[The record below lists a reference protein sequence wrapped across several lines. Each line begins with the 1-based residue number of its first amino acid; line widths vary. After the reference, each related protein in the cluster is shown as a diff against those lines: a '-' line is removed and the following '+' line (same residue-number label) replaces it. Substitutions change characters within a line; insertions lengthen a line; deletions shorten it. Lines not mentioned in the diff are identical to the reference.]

1 MNLLRKGIVCIL
13 ILSLTLTSFGVRAA
27 LAETSDGSPEGDN
40 PPAEENVGMP
50 SPLTEV
56 ATVDELNAAVGCCI
70 FRLDPEMYPVTDEV
84 FTLISGEKQ
93 IADYSFAWDGKAAT
107 LRAAVSQED
116 ISGIYMDDGK
126 MPFEHLEE
134 DAPYAILDTGYGLW
148 TRWFLGGMQYSLCVE
163 NAGNDPLEA
172 VTVIRDLEA
181 LLYPWYMEELEEI
194 GEIEVIG
201 VEPEPEQHGSSET
214 AYYYR
219 NEIGEWNAGSDTMFG
234 TGTEKP
240 FYTVAVLAEGDAY
253 LKAPEDDRTVVSV
266 SDVNELIAALAPETI
281 IRLEPGVYNLSDAE
295 GYGVESGEHYR
306 WVETYLGYELYVE
319 NADNLMLVGSVSD
332 TDGTVSLDSEIC
344 TDPRYANVLN
354 FRNSDGVTAV
364 GLKIGHT
371 ETGECIGG
379 VLNFVNCDG
388 VKLSGCELYGCGTVG
403 IIARNCDNLRA
414 VDLLVH
420 SCSMG
425 MIEMTA
431 CDDASFEQIS
441 FLNVTGFSGITLDCC
456 GRVAFSGCD
465 FAFNQLTALFYLQD
479 SKDIRVNDCLI
490 AYNSADML
498 LYTGTDGAAASC
510 IVFEGGA
517 TTGYSLPYGCYE
529 PVTAG

>member
-1 MNLLRKGIVCIL
+1 MKLFRKGIVCIL

-27 LAETSDGSPEGDN
+27 LAETSDGSPEGED
-40 PPAEENVGMP
+40 PGPEQTVGMP
-50 SPLTEV
+50 SPLKE
-56 ATVDELNAAVGCCI
+56 AASVDELNAAVGCCL
-70 FRLDPEMYPVTDEV
+70 FRLDPELYPVTDEV
-84 FTLISGEKQ
+84 FTLIDGEKQ
-93 IADYSFAWDGKAAT
+93 IADYSFSWDGMPAT

-134 DAPYAILDTGYGLW
+134 GSPYAILDTGYGLW
-148 TRWFLGGMQYSLCVE
+148 TRWFLGGMQYSLCVK
-163 NAGNDPLEA
+163 NAGTDAEDA
-172 VTVIRDLEA
+172 VILIRDLES
-181 LLYPWYMEELEEI
+181 LTYPWYTEMFEELT
-194 GEIEVIG
+194 
-201 VEPEPEQHGSSET
+201 VEPDPEQHGSSEI

-219 NEIGEWNAGSDTMFG
+219 NEIGEWNAGSDTPFG

-240 FYTVAVLAEGDAY
+240 FNTVAILAEGDEY
-253 LKAPEDDRTVVSV
+253 LHAPEDTRPVVTV
-266 SDVNELIAALAPETI
+266 SDVNELIAALAPDTI

-295 GYGVESGEHYR
+295 GYGAASGEHYR
-306 WVETYLGYELYVE
+306 WIETYLGYELYVE
-319 NADNLMLVGSVSD
+319 NADNLMLVGSVSE
-332 TDGTVSLDSEIC
+332 TEGTVSLDSEIC

-354 FRNSDGVTAV
+354 FRNSDGVTVV

-379 VLNFVNCDG
+379 VVNFVNCDG

-403 IIARNCDNLRA
+403 IIARNCDGLRA

-425 MIEMTA
+425 MVEMTA
-431 CDDASFEQIS
+431 CDSVSFEKIS
-441 FLNVTGFSGITLDCC
+441 FLNVSGYSGITLDCC
-456 GRVAFSGCD
+456 GDVAFSGCD
-465 FAFNQLTALFYLQD
+465 FAFNQVTALFYLQD

-498 LYTGTDGAAASC
+498 LYTGTDGAADGS

-517 TTGYSLPYGCYE
+517 ITGYSMPYGCYE
-529 PVTAG
+529 TVTAG